1 VINEQLTTVRR
12 YDRAEAAQML
22 NIEETWLNRWV
33 TARCIPHRR
42 SGNPDGVQQRG
53 VWFTL
58 ADILAIGE
66 MLPELMAPRQ
76 KKRAATA
83 NGTHAVPGAPEPLTE
98 PVVDGWVH
106 LVIR

>member
-1 VINEQLTTVRR
+1 
-12 YDRAEAAQML
+12 M
-22 NIEETWLNRWV
+22 
-33 TARCIPHRR
+33 
-42 SGNPDGVQQRG
+42 S
-53 VWFTL
+53 FTL

-76 KKRAATA
+76 KQRAATA

-106 LVIR
+106 LGIR